1 VLLKPP
7 DFRKDLKAKP
17 GTFTAPKGGGFSF
30 SKKTYLNIDPAP

>member
-30 SKKTYLNIDPAP
+30 SKFAQIIFFPV